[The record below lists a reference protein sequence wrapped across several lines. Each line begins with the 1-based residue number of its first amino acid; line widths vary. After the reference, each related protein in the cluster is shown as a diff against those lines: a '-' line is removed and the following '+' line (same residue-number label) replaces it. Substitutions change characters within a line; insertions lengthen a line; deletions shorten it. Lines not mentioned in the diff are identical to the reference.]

1 MTISVSKL
9 IRHRPCSST
18 YCNRHATQFSE
29 FLTLLFSAASPQFAL
44 HFPFD
49 SPEIASPTPCV
60 QYMTRTNAENHFA
73 TLSPDSVSK
82 WYAASRRWPGCL
94 ILPSAAKAD
103 ACGRL
108 LNRLLGSAH
117 RGRGISVKSVT
128 SGADFPSQWAQNP
141 AIRFRAQSMTRTAAE
156 LRLRRPTCC
165 LSSKINQTSDTIP
178 GSTDDAVPRRGLF
191 S

>member
-1 MTISVSKL
+1 MTISVSKH

-18 YCNRHATQFSE
+18 YCNRHATQFYES
-29 FLTLLFSAASPQFAL
+29 LTLLFSAASPQFAL

-117 RGRGISVKSVT
+117 PRSGHFRQIRDFRRRFSFAVGSKSGHPIPCSINDENSGRTQIAT
-128 SGADFPSQWAQNP
+128 SNVLSIVQNQP
-141 AIRFRAQSMTRTAAE
+141 NIRH
-156 LRLRRPTCC
+156 
-165 LSSKINQTSDTIP
+165 N
-178 GSTDDAVPRRGLF
+178 PR
-191 S
+191 